1 MATQVRSPGWLVRP
15 GLMVAVLI
23 GCGRSET
30 PSTRPVRAPDP
41 AAASPAA
48 AFADV
53 ARETGLDFQHENG
66 MSGARYM
73 VEMVGP
79 GAALL
84 DFDHDG
90 DLDVFLVQ
98 GQPLGPE
105 VDVQDSR
112 HPRHRLFR
120 NNLRP
125 TDPSRGEPTPEL
137 SFTDISTEV
146 GLHFSDYGMG
156 VAAGDYDG
164 DGWVDLFV
172 TTFGVNRLLRNAGGT
187 SFTDVTEEAG
197 LAHEPAWST
206 SAAWVD
212 YDRDGRL
219 DLFVCRYLIWD
230 YTRHKTCLSPAGKR
244 DYCGP
249 SAFVPARSKLYR
261 NLGEGRFEDVAR
273 ASKIESLPGAA
284 LGVVTLDV
292 NDDGWT
298 DLFVANDGMANH
310 LWINRQ
316 DGTFQNESALRGCA
330 VNAQGAPEANMG
342 LIAADFRNVGR
353 PDLFITH
360 LKNEHATY
368 YENLGGGQFAD
379 VTARSG
385 LDATTRAFTGFGT
398 VALDYDND
406 GWLDLFAAN
415 GEVRII
421 DTQVR
426 PEIPLPMRQTCLLL
440 KNQGTQPLRF
450 RPETEG
456 EFLQVEEVGRGL
468 AAGDLDNDGD
478 LDLVVANNAGPTRL
492 LRNLVGQRRAW
503 LGLQILEGP
512 PQSPRDAIQA
522 RVEIERVGGG
532 KLTRWCATDGSY
544 LSAHDPRVLF
554 GLGDDTRVE
563 RVVVTWPDQVRE
575 EFSVPELNRYHTL
588 LRGTGREPESVTQ
601 RGPAADTVRAGQ
613 AERRPTAGTGA
624 RTAEGGPAG
633 ADESTGGERR

>member
-15 GLMVAVLI
+15 GLMVAVLV

-30 PSTRPVRAPDP
+30 PSTRPVHAPDP
-41 AAASPAA
+41 VAATPAA

-53 ARETGLDFQHENG
+53 ARETGLDFQHQNG

-84 DFDHDG
+84 DFDRDG

-105 VDVQDSR
+105 IDPRDSN

-120 NNLRP
+120 NNLLP
-125 TDPSRGEPTPEL
+125 ADPSQGGPSPEL

-156 VAAGDYDG
+156 VTAGDYDG

-172 TTFGVNRLLRNAGGT
+172 TTFGVNRLLRNAGGQ

-249 SAFVPARSKLYR
+249 SAFLPARSKLYR
-261 NLGEGRFEDVAR
+261 NLGEGRFEDVSR
-273 ASKIESLPGAA
+273 ATMIELVQGAA

-292 NDDGWT
+292 NEDGWI

-310 LWINRQ
+310 LWVNRQ

-342 LIAADFRNVGR
+342 LIAADFRNTGR

-368 YENLGGGQFAD
+368 YENLGAGQFAD
-379 VTARSG
+379 ITARAG
-385 LDATTRAFTGFGT
+385 LDSTTRAFTGFGT
-398 VALDYDND
+398 VALDFDND
-406 GWLDLFAAN
+406 GWLDIFAAN

-421 DTQVR
+421 DQQIR

-440 KNQGTQPLRF
+440 RNQGTQPLRF
-450 RPETEG
+450 RPENEG
-456 EFLQVEEVGRGL
+456 EFLRVEEVGRGL

-478 LDLVVANNAGPTRL
+478 LDLVVANDAGPTRL

-503 LGLQILEGP
+503 LGLQLQQGTP
-512 PQSPRDAIQA
+512 GAPRDALHA
-522 RVEIERVGGG
+522 RVEVERAAGGR
-532 KLTRWCATDGSY
+532 LTRWCATDGSY
-544 LSAHDPRVLF
+544 LSASDPRVLF
-554 GLGDDTRVE
+554 GLGDDTRIQ
-563 RVVVTWPDQVRE
+563 RVLVTWPDQVRE
-575 EFSVPELNRYHTL
+575 EFPAPAINQYHTL
-588 LRGTGREPESVTQ
+588 VRGTGSDPGR
-601 RGPAADTVRAGQ
+601 
-613 AERRPTAGTGA
+613 
-624 RTAEGGPAG
+624 
-633 ADESTGGERR
+633 